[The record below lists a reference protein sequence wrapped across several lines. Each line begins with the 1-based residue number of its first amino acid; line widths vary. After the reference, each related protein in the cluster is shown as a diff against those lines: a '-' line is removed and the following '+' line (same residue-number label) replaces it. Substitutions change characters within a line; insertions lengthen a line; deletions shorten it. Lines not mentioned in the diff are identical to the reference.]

1 MIDTFQLLICPFA
14 ACLVIALIHCYMG
27 IHVVS
32 REVIFVDLAL
42 AQIAALGISVA
53 ILMGH
58 EAMSTQSFVF
68 SIIFTLLGAVLFAL
82 GRFREETV
90 PHEAI
95 IGIVYAVS
103 SGISILVL
111 DRAPHGL
118 EEMKAML
125 VGNILFVTWRDI
137 LELTFLYVIIGI
149 FCFMFHSK
157 FMLISKDIA
166 KASKMG
172 VSIRWWDFIFYLLFG
187 IMVTKSVRI
196 AGVLL
201 VFSYLIIPA
210 VCAMLFVSR
219 LSHRLI
225 LGWLIAFMAS
235 FLGLFF
241 SARFDMP
248 TGASLVATFGLVLI
262 ISALIRPLIIKL
274 RSKAK

>member
-1 MIDTFQLLICPFA
+1 MDVIQLLICPFV
-14 ACLVIALIHCYMG
+14 ACLIIAFLHCYMG

-42 AQIAALGISVA
+42 AQIAALGIAVA

-58 EAMSTQSFVF
+58 EAVSSQSFIF
-68 SIIFTLLGAVLFAL
+68 SITFTIVGAVLFAL

-103 SGISILVL
+103 SALSILVL

-125 VGNILFVTWRDI
+125 VGNILFVTWKDI
-137 LELTFLYVIIGI
+137 LELGILYLVIGI
-149 FCFMFHSK
+149 FCFMFHGK
-157 FMLISKDIA
+157 FMLISNDIV
-166 KASKMG
+166 KAREDRM
-172 VSIRWWDFIFYLLFG
+172 SIRWWDFIFYLLFG

-210 VCAMLFVSR
+210 ACAMLFVSN

-225 LGWLIAFMAS
+225 LGWLIAFVAS

-248 TGASLVATFGLVLI
+248 TGASLVATFGL
-262 ISALIRPLIIKL
+262 ALVIAVIIRPVIRKRISKL
-274 RSKAK
+274 